1 MRVAGPGVDGGRN
14 VVRPGGKGW
23 ILISYTVP
31 ASLREPVPRL
41 LAYLGVSP
49 PCDSV
54 ESLSLLMSVQ
64 PSIPPVSPQPLP
76 RKSSRLQAAALT
88 MIVATLLSRVL
99 GMARDIVI
107 AYAFG
112 QDAHT
117 DAYITAFRIPDL
129 MTYLIAGGA
138 LSATFLPVFSEHLA
152 NDDECGAWRTFSV
165 VATITLVVGVAFVI
179 LAEIFTPSLVLLL
192 NHGYIHHPE
201 KARLAAQ
208 LARIVL
214 PSQIFFLIGGLLMGT
229 QNARGRFLIPALGP
243 SIYNVGIIAGA
254 LLAIPLRAGLPALM
268 WGALA
273 GAFLG
278 NFLLQLIAVRGSGVR
293 FAPSLDV
300 KDPGAVKVWKLMLPI
315 VLGASLPNVDPIIN
329 GAFASNLPD
338 GAQTALQY
346 ANRLMLIPIGIFAQA
361 TAVAVFPSMTAQ
373 AASKRRDLLRGTIY
387 RSLSKILFLT
397 VPASALFV
405 ILAEPIVA
413 CVFQHGKFHTAE
425 TQVTAQAL
433 RCYSLGI
440 FAWSAQAILTRGFY
454 AIQDSRYPV
463 ISGTVMT
470 FVFIGM
476 NAFVIHH
483 THWGV
488 AGLALA
494 TSVAAALHAAS
505 MYVVLRK
512 RMRGLASPAMI
523 VSVGKILLST
533 AALGIVAVVLDRL
546 CTHLTGAPTASFPSA
561 FLHTVLP
568 GLAGILAYLL
578 TALALRMPEAK
589 TTVDL
594 IRRVPG
600 KR

>member
-1 MRVAGPGVDGGRN
+1 
-14 VVRPGGKGW
+14 
-23 ILISYTVP
+23 
-31 ASLREPVPRL
+31 
-41 LAYLGVSP
+41 
-49 PCDSV
+49 
-54 ESLSLLMSVQ
+54 MSVQ
-64 PSIPPVSPQPLP
+64 PSIPPASPPPP

-107 AYAFG
+107 ASAFG
-112 QDAHT
+112 QNAST

-138 LSATFLPVFSEHLA
+138 LSATFLPVFSEA
-152 NDDECGAWRTFSV
+152 MEKNDERGAWRTFSV
-165 VATITLVVGVAFVI
+165 VATITLIAGLAFVI
-179 LAEIFTPSLVLLL
+179 LAEIFTPALVLLL
-192 NHGYIHHPE
+192 NHGYLHHPE
-201 KARLAAQ
+201 KILLTVH

-214 PSQIFFLIGGLLMGT
+214 PSQIFFLLGGLLMGT

-243 SIYNVGIIAGA
+243 SIYNVGIIVGA
-254 LLAIPLRAGLPALM
+254 LLAVPLRAGMPALM

-329 GAFASNLPD
+329 GSFASHLPD

-346 ANRLMLIPIGIFAQA
+346 SNRLMLIPIGIFAQA

-373 AASKRRDLLRGTIY
+373 AASKRRDLLRGTIH
-387 RSLSKILFLT
+387 RGLSKILFLT
-397 VPASALFV
+397 VPSSALFFV
-405 ILAEPIVA
+405 LAEPIVA
-413 CVFQHGKFHTAE
+413 LVFQHGKFHAAQTR
-425 TQVTAQAL
+425 VTADAL

-470 FVFIGM
+470 VVFIGM
-476 NAFVIHH
+476 NSFVIHE

-505 MYVVLRK
+505 MYWVLRR
-512 RMRGLASPAMI
+512 RMRGLASPALI

-533 AALGIVAVVLDRL
+533 AALCLVAVALDRL
-546 CTHLTGAPTASFPSA
+546 CAHWTGPATASFHSA
-561 FLHTVLP
+561 FLHTALP
-568 GLAGILAYLL
+568 GLAGVLAYLF
-578 TALALRMPEAK
+578 TALALRMPEAA
-589 TTVDL
+589 TTVGL
-594 IRRVPG
+594 FKVGSAGRR
-600 KR
+600 